1 MKPYAAVIVFLTLV
15 LSSVLTSLNSYNRTK
30 ATIVNDM
37 NHALALTLSQQ
48 QEAWITP
55 DTIMN
60 YRQNL
65 KIEVLRNES
74 FVTYALAN
82 TPKVIC
88 SKPMKWIDTTTR
100 TLFSSRMPPV
110 LSSPST
116 AFPTSVLLLCSYF
129 YPSFGLPVRFIGC
142 ANVG

>member
-1 MKPYAAVIVFLTLV
+1 MKPYTAVIVFLTLV
-15 LSSVLTSLNSYNRTK
+15 LSSVLTSINSYNRTK
-30 ATIVNDM
+30 TMIVNDM
-37 NHALALTLSQQ
+37 NQALELTVSKQ

-88 SKPMKWIDTTTR
+88 SKPMKWIGYNNR
-100 TLFSSRMPPV
+100 NVV
-110 LSSPST
+110 LQSYATCSVLT
-116 AFPTSVLLLCSYF
+116 IYAFPTSVLLLCSYF
-129 YPSFGLPVRFIGC
+129 YPSFGLPVRFIGY